1 MKAIYLNKHG
11 NSATAFETKDAEI
24 PKAGKGEL
32 IVKVHSF
39 GLNFADVV
47 ARRGLYPEAPKNPA
61 VLGYDVAGTIHALGE
76 GVEGFK
82 IGQRVTALTR
92 FGGYAEYAKTML
104 EGVAVIPDDLDYATA
119 TALATQGCTAY
130 FCAYESVKLHEGD
143 RLLIHAAAGGVG
155 SLLVQMAKHE
165 KCIVYGTA
173 SSKKI
178 DFLKSIGVDVPIDYT
193 KDDFSEVIKNTNKR
207 IDIAYDSIGG
217 STFKKSMKILNAGG
231 RMVTYGAA
239 EQINGNNTN
248 KLRALK
254 TVFSFGIFS
263 PLQLLMTSRA
273 VIGVNML
280 KIADNRPHIFK
291 HCLDAVVKM
300 AHEGI
305 ITPRVDK
312 IFNAKDIV
320 EAHNYLEG
328 RQSMGKVV
336 VEW

>member
-1 MKAIYLNKHG
+1 MKAIYLNKYG
-11 NSATAFETKDAEI
+11 NSVTAFETKETEI
-24 PKAGKGEL
+24 PQAGKGEL
-32 IVKVHSF
+32 IIKVHSF

-47 ARRGLYPEAPKNPA
+47 ARRGLYPDAPKNPA

-92 FGGYAEYAKTML
+92 FGGYAEYAKTMK
-104 EGVAVIPDDLDYATA
+104 EGVAVIPDDLDYTTA

-143 RLLIHAAAGGVG
+143 RVLIHAAAGGVG
-155 SLLVQMAKHE
+155 SLLTQMAKHE
-165 KCIVYGTA
+165 KCFVYGTA
-173 SSKKI
+173 SGKKM

-193 KDDFSEVIKNTNKR
+193 QQDFSQIIKNAHHK
-207 IDIAYDSIGG
+207 IDIAFDSVGG

-231 RMVTYGAA
+231 RLVTYGAA

-263 PLQLLMTSRA
+263 PLQMLMMSRA
-273 VIGVNML
+273 IIGVNML

-300 AHEGI
+300 AQEGI

-312 IFNAKDIV
+312 IFKAKDIV
-320 EAHNYLEG
+320 EAHDYLES